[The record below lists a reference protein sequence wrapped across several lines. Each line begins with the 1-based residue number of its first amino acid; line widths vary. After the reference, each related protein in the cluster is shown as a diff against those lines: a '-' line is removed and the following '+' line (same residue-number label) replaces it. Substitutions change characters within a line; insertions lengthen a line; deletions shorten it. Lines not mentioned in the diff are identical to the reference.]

1 MRLSDGRRHSLTSNS
16 STLRKK
22 RRKADLHLQ
31 IQEIKNLETTSS
43 SEEEVDQEVVVET
56 EEVNVK
62 KIASSSWLNLASP
75 HSSPGYYLDAKAK
88 NYRKKLYFGTYLQL
102 ISLVL
107 FSAFF

>member
-56 EEVNVK
+56 EEEVNVK
-62 KIASSSWLNLASP
+62 NLASSSCLNLASP

-88 NYRKKLYFGTYLQL
+88 NYYEKLYFGTYLQL
-102 ISLVL
+102 IS
-107 FSAFF
+107 

>member
-56 EEVNVK
+56 EEEVNVK
-62 KIASSSWLNLASP
+62 KLASSSWLNLASP
-75 HSSPGYYLDAKAK
+75 HSSPGYFLDAKAK
-88 NYRKKLYFGTYLQL
+88 NYYKKLYFGTYLQL
-102 ISLVL
+102 IS
-107 FSAFF
+107 

>member
-56 EEVNVK
+56 EEEEVNVK
-62 KIASSSWLNLASP
+62 NLASSSCLNLASP

-88 NYRKKLYFGTYLQL
+88 NYYEKLYFGTYLQL
-102 ISLVL
+102 IS
-107 FSAFF
+107 